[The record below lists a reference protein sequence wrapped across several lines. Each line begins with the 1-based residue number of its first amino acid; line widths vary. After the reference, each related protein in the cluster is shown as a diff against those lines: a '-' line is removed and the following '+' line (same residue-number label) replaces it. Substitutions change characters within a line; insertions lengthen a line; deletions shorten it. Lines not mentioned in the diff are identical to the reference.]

1 MGHVG
6 WVAGHR
12 CWACP
17 DLQQFL
23 HWEVKEEEKASWT
36 WRSCERMTTP
46 DVRAETFCRSTVITT
61 EVACLVSLESLLGL
75 RYLATYLLGFFFS
88 FFVIMRYLF

>member
-12 CWACP
+12 CWVCP

-36 WRSCERMTTP
+36 LRFCERMTTP
-46 DVRAETFCRSTVITT
+46 DVRAETFCGSTVITT

-75 RYLATYLLGFFFS
+75 RYLATYLLGFFLS